1 MNPRAAALLDHAKK
15 RLAAADRDGA
25 AAMLAA
31 VLELEPACLAA
42 HNLREEHRLAG
53 NFTDWTG
60 VNAIISPEDD
70 IFRFFA
76 AHPDS
81 RNPLRDYIADGW
93 RTLCELQR
101 VLDHEGENLYRCR
114 SFLEFACGH
123 GRFTRHLAP
132 ALPPGALTV
141 SDVVPGC
148 MDFLRRH
155 WPVEGFVSTTD
166 PEALRIPGH
175 YEVVFVLSLF
185 THLPESAW
193 RAWLRTLYGRVAPGG
208 LLVLTTHGEEAARRS
223 GVDWGGRGVAF
234 FAASESQA
242 LGTQDYGTTFTSA
255 RFVSEAIAAAAT
267 PARVVHLPTAFWNY
281 QDAWLLR
288 RDPSPPRTTSRG

>member
-1 MNPRAAALLDHAKK
+1 MNRHAADLLEQA
-15 RLAAADRDGA
+15 RRQLAAGDGDGA
-25 AAMLAA
+25 AVSLAA
-31 VLELEPACLAA
+31 VLELEPACLPA

-60 VNAIISPEDD
+60 VNAVISPDDD

-76 AHPDS
+76 THPDS

-101 VLDHEGENLYRCR
+101 VLDRASKSLYHCR

-132 ALPPGALTV
+132 ALAPGVLTI

-148 MDFLRRH
+148 VEFLRRH
-155 WPVEGFVSTTD
+155 WPVDGFDSTAD
-166 PEALRIPGH
+166 PRGLRIPARF
-175 YEVVFVLSLF
+175 EVVFALSLF
-185 THLPESAW
+185 SHLPESTW
-193 RAWLRTLYGRVAPGG
+193 QEWLRTLYGAVAPGG
-208 LLVLTTHGEEAARRS
+208 VLVLTTHGEQAARKS
-223 GVDWGGRGVAF
+223 GVDLGERGFAF

-242 LGTQDYGTTFTSA
+242 LGTQDYGTTFTA
-255 RFVSEAIAAAAT
+255 AHYVGEAIAAVAT
-267 PARVVHLPTAFWNY
+267 PAEVSHLPAAFWCY
-281 QDAWLLR
+281 QDAWILR
-288 RDPSPPRTTSRG
+288 RS

>member
-1 MNPRAAALLDHAKK
+1 MNRHAAALVEQAKRQLAAGDHGGATVS
-15 RLAAADRDGA
+15 LAAA
-25 AAMLAA
+25 
-31 VLELEPACLAA
+31 LELEPACLPA

-53 NFTDWTG
+53 NFAEWTG
-60 VNAIISPEDD
+60 VTAVISPDDD

-93 RTLCELQR
+93 RTLCELQKA
-101 VLDHEGENLYRCR
+101 LDRFGRNLYRCP

-148 MDFLRRH
+148 VDFLRRY
-155 WPVEGFVSTTD
+155 WPVDGFESTAD
-166 PEALRIPGH
+166 PAELRIPAR
-175 YEVVFVLSLF
+175 YEVVFALSLF
-185 THLPESAW
+185 SHLPESTW
-193 RAWLRTLYGRVAPGG
+193 QAWLRKLYSAVAPDGV
-208 LLVLTTHGEEAARRS
+208 LVLTTHGELAARKS
-223 GVDWGGRGVAF
+223 AVELGERGFAF

-242 LGTQDYGTTFTSA
+242 LGAQEYGTTFTSPSY
-255 RFVSEAIAAAAT
+255 VGEAIAAMAGSAH
-267 PARVVHLPTAFWNY
+267 VVHLPVAFWSY
-281 QDAWLLR
+281 QDAWLVGR
-288 RDPSPPRTTSRG
+288 ET

>member
-1 MNPRAAALLDHAKK
+1 MNPHAAALLEQAKK
-15 RLAAADRDGA
+15 RLSAGDREGA

-60 VNAIISPEDD
+60 VNSIISPDDD

-76 AHPDS
+76 THPDS

-101 VLDHEGENLYRCR
+101 VLDSAAGNLYRCPA
-114 SFLEFACGH
+114 FLEFASGH
-123 GRFTRHLAP
+123 GRFTRHLAK
-132 ALPPGALTV
+132 ALAPGALTV

-148 MDFLRRH
+148 VAFLKKH
-155 WPVEGFVSTTD
+155 WAVEGFESASD
-166 PEALRIPGH
+166 PAALVIPGQ
-175 YEVVFVLSLF
+175 YDIVFVLSLF
-185 THLPESAW
+185 SHLPVSTW
-193 RAWLRTLYGRVAPGG
+193 HGWLRTLYGAVRPGG
-208 LLVLTTHGEEAARRS
+208 VLVFTTHGDDAARRS
-223 GVDWGGRGVAF
+223 SVDLGGAGFAF

-242 LGTQDYGTTFTSA
+242 LPGNEYGTAFASA
-255 RFVSEAIAAAAT
+255 GFVQRAIGAAA
-267 PARVVHLPTAFWNY
+267 PQARVGHIPTAFWSY
-281 QDAWLLR
+281 QDAWVVHKH
-288 RDPSPPRTTSRG
+288 

>member
-1 MNPRAAALLDHAKK
+1 MNPRAAALLEQAKK
-15 RLAAADRDGA
+15 RLAAADQEGA

-60 VNAIISPEDD
+60 VNAIISPDDD

-76 AHPDS
+76 THPDS

-101 VLDHEGENLYRCR
+101 VLDRAGKNLYRCR

-148 MDFLRRH
+148 TDFLRRH
-155 WPVEGFVSTTD
+155 WSVEGFDSATD
-166 PEALRIPGH
+166 PLALIIPKR
-175 YEVVFVLSLF
+175 YEVVFALSLF
-185 THLPESAW
+185 THLPESTW
-193 RAWLRTLYGRVAPGG
+193 QAWLRRLYAAVAPGG
-208 LLVLTTHGEEAARRS
+208 LLVLTTHGEGAAQRS
-223 GVDWGGRGVAF
+223 GVDLGGRGFAF

-242 LGTQDYGTTFTSA
+242 LGAQQYGTTFTSA
-255 RFVSEAIAAAAT
+255 RFAGEAIAAAAA
-267 PARVVHLPTAFWNY
+267 PAEVVHLPMAFWSY
-281 QDAWLLR
+281 QDAWILR
-288 RDPSPPRTTSRG
+288 RD